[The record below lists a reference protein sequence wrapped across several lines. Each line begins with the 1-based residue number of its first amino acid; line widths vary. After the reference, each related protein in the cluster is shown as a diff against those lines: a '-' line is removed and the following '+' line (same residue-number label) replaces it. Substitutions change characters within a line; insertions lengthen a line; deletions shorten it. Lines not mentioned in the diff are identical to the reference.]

1 MAVNTDHGLTFTH
14 AKKASTPAV
23 SSSSVSVGGEDTYQ
37 FVHGKKPGG
46 KGGSYIFSPH
56 SSHSFTLH
64 GDKAGED
71 YFQSAHGAGYTD
83 AKAAAKKWAAGMGH
97 SRIHVQT

>member
-1 MAVNTDHGLTFTH
+1 V
-14 AKKASTPAV
+14 
-23 SSSSVSVGGEDTYQ
+23 
-37 FVHGKKPGG
+37 
-46 KGGSYIFSPH
+46 SYIFSPH
-56 SSHSFTLH
+56 NSHSFTLH

-83 AKAAAKKWAAGMGH
+83 AKAAAKKWAAGKGH